1 MHRRLNV
8 GPLLM
13 KWRSRTAVV
22 RSYPKEQDMQQV
34 VPTVSSTDDAQ
45 RAGPIPL
52 DAEALQKVAGGT
64 GQPTPP
70 SIIVVIDPV
79 W

>member
-1 MHRRLNV
+1 
-8 GPLLM
+8 
-13 KWRSRTAVV
+13 
-22 RSYPKEQDMQQV
+22 MQQV
-34 VPTVSSTDDAQ
+34 IPTVSSADDAQ

-64 GQPTPP
+64 GQPTTP
-70 SIIVVIDPV
+70 SIVVTTDPD